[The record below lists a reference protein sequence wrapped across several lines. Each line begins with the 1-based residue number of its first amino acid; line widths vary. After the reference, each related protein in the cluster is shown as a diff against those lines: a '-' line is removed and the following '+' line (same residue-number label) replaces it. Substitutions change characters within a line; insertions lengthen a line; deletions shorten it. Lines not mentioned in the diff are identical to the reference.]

1 MKFSAAEKRLIKK
14 VAFRVFILISVI
26 VMASYYMIYR
36 YVEEREREIV
46 LKSRYTFAVR
56 IDSHGNVLEPAAE
69 NSVNHTLADDFAQ
82 LTIGQIGDIWIR
94 QFTSQ
99 YTQKYLSRT
108 KKLEK
113 VDIHETKILEE
124 KTNTVFISFTAIVD
138 EDNYENFIAWDGVV
152 DNGKLICE
160 WVVSFNIDNH
170 YDGTAT
176 IYVKSIVTPE
186 EYGITMYNES
196 KKNLVAEKAD
206 VTGAEE
212 NENEMVF
219 YRIKNAALTVTYNK
233 GERYITVP
241 VNINDVL
248 YEDNSTDKLKYGSYC
263 ISTTKTAFLYGG
275 KRNGNDRIPITLVYT
290 DDMGENWITSE
301 IDTIYNANY
310 YYVEFFDEKT
320 GIIFVGYD
328 RNNLKESYKIYVTS
342 DGGQSW
348 NPIADERTGN
358 IIKGVKFIDSSTGFL
373 CYEYSEEMDSN
384 LYRTADGGKTF
395 EKVVLESQELDSTA
409 LQNNSNLT
417 WSDVYREATVPTYG
431 SDRIVTVYLMQ
442 GEQSQ
447 YNNGKTVAKYQS
459 TDKGKTFKYIG
470 QYEKK

>member
-1 MKFSAAEKRLIKK
+1 
-14 VAFRVFILISVI
+14 
-26 VMASYYMIYR
+26 
-36 YVEEREREIV
+36 
-46 LKSRYTFAVR
+46 
-56 IDSHGNVLEPAAE
+56 
-69 NSVNHTLADDFAQ
+69 
-82 LTIGQIGDIWIR
+82 
-94 QFTSQ
+94 
-99 YTQKYLSRT
+99 
-108 KKLEK
+108 
-113 VDIHETKILEE
+113 
-124 KTNTVFISFTAIVD
+124 
-138 EDNYENFIAWDGVV
+138 
-152 DNGKLICE
+152 
-160 WVVSFNIDNH
+160 
-170 YDGTAT
+170 
-176 IYVKSIVTPE
+176 
-186 EYGITMYNES
+186 MYNES
-196 KKNLVAEKAD
+196 KKNSVAEKAD

-275 KRNGNDRIPITLVYT
+275 KRNGNDRIPVTLVYT

-301 IDTIYNANY
+301 IDTIYNASY

-348 NPIADERTGN
+348 NTIADERIGN

-417 WSDVYREATVPTYG
+417 WSDVYREATVPTYS
-431 SDRIVTVYLMQ
+431 SDRIITVYLIQ